1 MFSSNSLR
9 LTVFAVGASVAFG
22 VLVTSNAGGYRFGV
36 SDQAFYIPAI
46 ERDISPA
53 LFPDGAAL
61 IESQSRLMATDEI
74 VAAIAVTTGAELE
87 LLFFAGY
94 ILTVLVFAAG
104 TTLIGVRLYRSPW
117 SLAALG
123 LGLTLRHRIAE
134 TGVNTFEGY
143 FHPRVLA
150 FAIGLA
156 ALGAVLHRRRVCA
169 VVLVAVAFLA
179 HPTTAGW
186 FAVCIVTALVVAR
199 RQDPGLGRFGTGLAI
214 GIAVIVAVIVGGPL
228 SSSFVVMDSSWTAVL
243 GEKDYLFPSDW
254 DAATWLVNLVAP
266 GVLAAVYVARRR
278 AGLVSREERGVIA
291 GCAALLLLFAASLP
305 LIEARVAFAVQL
317 QTSRVLWL
325 VDFVATAY
333 LVWAIAEAPWRW
345 PSIAPPVRAGAL
357 VAIVAA
363 ASLARG
369 TYSLWIEHDRP
380 LVRVDLP
387 ATAWQGIGDWAAT
400 HTTLD
405 AHFLADPGHAWKY
418 GVSFRVAADRDVFIE
433 SVKDAAIATYS
444 RDIAEEVLE
453 RLQAVGDF
461 STLTAEDAMRLAR
474 EHDLDYLVID
484 RPMALPLVY
493 DNDVF
498 HVYALGDDRP
508 TPAPWPRP

>member
-1 MFSSNSLR
+1 VFSSNSLR

-46 ERDISPA
+46 QRDISPE

-61 IESQSRLMATDEI
+61 IESQSKLMATDEI
-74 VAAIAVTTGAELE
+74 VATIAVATGAGLE

-94 ILTVLVFAAG
+94 VLTVLVFAAG

-156 ALGAVLHRRRVCA
+156 ALGAVLHRQRLFA
-169 VVLVAVAFLA
+169 VTLVAVAFLA

-186 FAVCIVTALVVAR
+186 FAVCIATALVVAR
-199 RQDPGLGRFGTGLAI
+199 EDPGLGWFGTGLAVA
-214 GIAVIVAVIVGGPL
+214 IAAIVAVIVGGPL
-228 SSSFVVMDSSWTAVL
+228 SSSLVVMDPSWTAVL
-243 GEKDYLFPSDW
+243 VEKDYLFPSDW

-278 AGLVSREERGVIA
+278 AGLVSREERGVVA
-291 GCAALLLLFAASLP
+291 GCAVLLLLFAASLP
-305 LIEARVAFAVQL
+305 LIDARVALAVQL

-345 PSIAPPVRAGAL
+345 PSVAPAVRAAAL

-387 ATAWQGIGDWAAT
+387 ATAWQEIGDWAST
-400 HTTLD
+400 HTTPD

-418 GVSFRVAADRDVFIE
+418 GVSFRVAADRDVFVE
-433 SVKDAAIATYS
+433 GVKDAAIATYS
-444 RDIAEEVLE
+444 RDIAEEVLG
-453 RLQAVGDF
+453 RLRAVGDF
-461 STLTAEDAMRLAR
+461 ATLTSEDAERLAR
-474 EHDLDYLVID
+474 EYDLDYLVID
-484 RPMALPLVY
+484 RPLALPLVY
-493 DNDVF
+493 GNDMF
-498 HVYALGDDRP
+498 RVYALGDDRP
-508 TPAPWPRP
+508 TPAGPLP